1 MDSAPFRKQF
11 QYQSPAITAGLLPP
25 HAATKSGLG
34 AAFLGFFWPF
44 LGPYFSID

>member
-25 HAATKSGLG
+25 HAAMNQGWGRVFRLLLALTGTL
-34 AAFLGFFWPF
+34 FF
-44 LGPYFSID
+44 Y